1 LKLVHFVEGNSIK
14 VGMVDGGDVCDIVSS
29 LDGGTL
35 GESAMSL
42 DSILKSGLLETII
55 RDAKPKKAKRTP
67 LSSVELK
74 SPLLNPDKILLIAS
88 NYAAHSKESK
98 VVPPSFPYF
107 FTKFRNAIV
116 GPGEP
121 IIIPRASQKVDWEVE
136 LAVVIGKIGKNIPK
150 NHALDHVAAYA
161 ISNDVSYRDF
171 QFTPSWPAKLDPP
184 GFNWVKGKGMDFSF
198 PFGPWLVTK
207 DEISDPENLEISLS
221 VNGVQKQKANTN
233 DMMFKIAD
241 QIEYLSNGMTLVPGD
256 IISTGTPAGV
266 GMGTGGPYLK
276 DGDIVESR
284 VEKIGILRNPVRNE
298 SSTDIAK

>member
-1 LKLVHFVEGNSIK
+1 LKLVHYVKGNSTSVGIVEGDS
-14 VGMVDGGDVCDIVSS
+14 VYDLSSS
-29 LDGGTL
+29 LDG
-35 GESAMSL
+35 ESFARDATSL
-42 DSILKSGLLETII
+42 DSILKSGILDKVT
-55 RDAKPKKAKRTP
+55 DKAGSKKGTKMP
-67 LSSVELK
+67 LK
-74 SPLLNPDKILLIAS
+74 SAKLKAPLLNPDKILLIAS

-107 FTKFRNAIV
+107 FTKFRNAII
-116 GPGEP
+116 GHEDP

-136 LAVVIGKIGKNIPK
+136 LAAVIGKVGKNISK
-150 NHALDHVAAYA
+150 DRAMDYVAAYA
-161 ISNDVSYRDF
+161 ISNDVSFRDF

-207 DEISDPENLEISLS
+207 DEISDPDDLEISLT
-221 VNGVQKQKANTN
+221 VNGVLKQKANTN
-233 DMMFKIAD
+233 EMMFKIAD

-276 DGDIVESR
+276 DGDVVESK
-284 VEKIGILRNPVRNE
+284 VEKIGTLRNPVRNE
-298 SSTDIAK
+298 SSTDLAK